1 VSNVNEEYIE
11 LDTDRFGEI
20 LCYKD
25 LEVEKGQSVKVSL
38 RPEKIKITKKV
49 PKEYANQKLNIFEGV
64 VEDTIYLGN
73 QTKYTVR
80 IDNSYIKVFK
90 QHIRYL
96 LDEDIIEW
104 KDKVYIWWFADDSY
118 ILKEGVQ

>member
-1 VSNVNEEYIE
+1 
-11 LDTDRFGEI
+11 
-20 LCYKD
+20 
-25 LEVEKGQSVKVSL
+25 VEKGQSVKVSL
-38 RPEKIKITKKV
+38 RPEKIKITKST
-49 PKEYANQKLNIFEGV
+49 PKEYADQKLNIFEGV

-80 IDNSYIKVFK
+80 INNSYIKVFK